1 MMAESVLEVNGLG
14 GEESKVK
21 CGDAREVV
29 GAAEEVDIDEDG
41 DNKVSSKFSSYK

>member
-21 CGDAREVV
+21 CGDAQEVV

-41 DNKVSSKFSSYK
+41 DNKVSSKFSSYM